1 MARVRIAPVAAAVV
15 VSAVVGAVRLAAED
29 KKEEPGFYATGDFSY
44 LWTSGNS
51 KANSFGLKADLT
63 RLWTK
68 HKFQLS
74 AGGLRAASSTQR
86 IAVGTP
92 LAYEPQVR
100 DPETT
105 AEDYHA
111 RAAYDRRF
119 SDHFFYTASAGWE
132 RRPFSGINNR
142 WIGQFGMG
150 YAVAMGEP
158 TDLRA
163 ALGVTYTAE
172 DPIIP
177 DPSADNDFAGMRLR
191 WELKQAVGSH
201 SKFTHVFLYDQNLGQ
216 ADDRRFEADFALA
229 VSINKTLALK
239 SGLHFWYDHLPSLEQ
254 LALFLPSG
262 VPTDLTV
269 PVRLKKVDTQ
279 AIVALVVNFTRKDAP
294 PPTP

>member
-1 MARVRIAPVAAAVV
+1 
-15 VSAVVGAVRLAAED
+15 VSAAIGRGHVAAED
-29 KKEEPGFYATGDFSY
+29 KKEEPGFYATADLSY

-51 KANSFGLKADLT
+51 KANSVGLKADLT

-92 LAYEPQVR
+92 LDYQPQVR

-105 AEDYHA
+105 AEDYYA

-119 SDHFFYTASAGWE
+119 SDHFFYTAGAGWE

-142 WIGQFGMG
+142 WIGQFAMG
-150 YAVAMGEP
+150 YAVVTGEP
-158 TDLRA
+158 TDFRA

-177 DPSADNDFAGMRLR
+177 DPSADTDFAGMRFR
-191 WELKQAVGSH
+191 WELKQALGSH
-201 SKFTHVFLYDQNLGQ
+201 SKLTHVLLYDQNLGQ
-216 ADDRRFEADFALA
+216 ADDRRLEVDLALA

-239 SGLHFWYDHLPSLEQ
+239 SGLHVWYDHLPSLEQ
-254 LALFLPSG
+254 LPLFLPSG
-262 VPTDLTV
+262 VPADLTV
-269 PVRLKKVDTQ
+269 PVRLKKFDTQ
-279 AIVALVVNFTRKDAP
+279 AIVALVVNLKRKDAP
-294 PPTP
+294 PQAP